1 MLTVASEPW
10 GTLFVGGE
18 EVGPTPVVDYPLPL
32 GTHRIRI
39 EQEGYVTKIETLVV
53 TGTNPI
59 RRRYL
64 LEAAGPP

>member
-1 MLTVASEPW
+1 
-10 GTLFVGGE
+10 
-18 EVGPTPVVDYPLPL
+18 VDYPLPL

-53 TGTNPI
+53 TGINPI